1 MKYQNGAEFLNYLN
15 KNMHLE
21 DGVMHTAVKS
31 DTPVEKIN
39 KYMFRLERIHNI
51 AKNNKHKMDILKQ
64 LYYDKYVIKE
74 LSESYIASQQKIA
87 REMGYGDIEISE
99 DMKSKM
105 LIAIQK
111 DQKHSLDSWVE
122 YFCSDDAMYPMWF
135 KNYVFTGV
143 LKLGKFDKEKN
154 EFTKRTKTTVEPYI
168 DLNREV
174 LAQVYNTLSHQIE
187 KDELTKMEEQAL
199 TNGESFKKLYSYYL
213 KKTFNLEKNS
223 EETSGIWVRYDM
235 GSDYHSLWKS
245 LQGKNTG
252 WCTAGAEVAKTQL
265 KNGDFYVYYTKDKND
280 EYKNPRIAIRMN
292 GKEEIGEVR
301 GVSKDQNLEANMEKI
316 LEEKL
321 NDFENK
327 DKYLQKVK
335 DMNMLTIL
343 EKKQKENMKFTNEE
357 LRFLYEI
364 ENDIEGF
371 GWKKDP
377 RIEEIKSLRNSKK
390 DIATIYGVDEKKVAT
405 KVNDIKD
412 ETLVFYGDLIWKSK
426 TVPTCFSNLQL
437 IFGNADFGK
446 LTSALNLDSLKG
458 IAGDCSFNNLSN
470 SEGLNSLGTIRGNA
484 NFSSL
489 TETSNLTSLIYVDE
503 DIDFSSLKDSK
514 GLDSLLYVGG
524 SAYFTNLTSAQGL
537 SSLKCIEGSAW
548 FTSLV
553 STNGLESLEYIGD
566 AAHFEY
572 IMDAAGLLFLE
583 EINGDAW
590 FYRLSSANGL
600 NSLKSIGGNAYFS
613 NLNDARG
620 LESLERIDGHAFFD
634 NLKTTDGLNSLQKIS
649 GKVIANYV
657 DFEQLILK
665 NNSHH
670 HKQYKM

>member
-39 KYMFRLERIHNI
+39 KYMSRLERIHNI

-105 LIAIQK
+105 LITIQK
-111 DQKHSLDSWVE
+111 DQKHSLDSWIE
-122 YFCSDDAMYPMWF
+122 YFCSDDVMYPMWF
-135 KNYVFTGV
+135 KSYAFTGM
-143 LKLGKFDKEKN
+143 LKLGKLDKEKN
-154 EFTKRTKTTVEPYI
+154 EFTKRSKTTVEPYI

-174 LAQVYNTLSHQIE
+174 LAQVYNTLSHQIG
-187 KDELTKMEEQAL
+187 KDELTEIEEQAL

-213 KKTFNLEKNS
+213 RNIYSSEKNS
-223 EETSGIWVRYDM
+223 EETSGVWIKYDM
-235 GSDYHSLWKS
+235 GSDYHLLWES

-252 WCTAGAEVAKTQL
+252 WCTAGEELAKTQL
-265 KNGDFYVYYTKDKND
+265 KNGDFYVYYTKDKNN

-301 GVSKDQNLEANMEKI
+301 GISKDQNLEANMEKI

-321 NDFENK
+321 NDFEDK

-335 DMNMLTIL
+335 DTNMLTIL
-343 EKKQKENMKFTNEE
+343 ENKQKKNIEFTKEE
-357 LRFLYEI
+357 LKFLYEI
-364 ENDIEGF
+364 EYNIEGF
-371 GWKKDP
+371 GWEKDP

-390 DIATIYGVDEKKVAT
+390 DIATIYGVDEKKIAT

-412 ETLVFYGDLIWKSK
+412 ETLVFYGDLIWNSK
-426 TVPTCFSNLQL
+426 TVPTYFSNLQL
-437 IFGNADFGK
+437 IFGNADFRK

-458 IAGDCSFNNLSN
+458 IAGDCFFTDLSN
-470 SEGLNSLGTIRGNA
+470 SEGLNSLGTITGNA
-484 NFSSL
+484 DFSAL
-489 TETSNLTSLIYVDE
+489 TETLNLTSLEYVGE
-503 DIDFSSLKDSK
+503 GIDFSNLKDSK
-514 GLDSLLYVGG
+514 GLDSLLYIGG
-524 SAYFTNLTSAQGL
+524 LACFTNLTSVQGL

-572 IMDAAGLLFLE
+572 IMDAAGLLSLE

-613 NLNDARG
+613 NLNDASG
-620 LESLERIDGHAFFD
+620 LESLECIDGHALFD
-634 NLKTTDGLNSLQKIS
+634 NLKTTDGLDSLQEIG